1 MTKKITEN
9 TEKNSV
15 SDYPNLKPF
24 EPGQS
29 GNPKGRP
36 KGARSNLGEAFL
48 RDALEIWKAEG
59 KDALLRAS
67 ITDPMG
73 FCRMVASILPKELNI
88 KVDPLEEMTNEQL
101 IANAVKLLGSP
112 EILRQFAIGGGQPDA
127 GDDQTQGGSEPVK
140 QLPPV
145 H

>member
-1 MTKKITEN
+1 MANKTTEN
-9 TEKNSV
+9 TEKNSD
-15 SDYPNLKPF
+15 DYPNLKPF

-48 RDALEIWKAEG
+48 KDTLETWKTEG

-127 GDDQTQGGSEPVK
+127 GDDQTQGGSKPVK
-140 QLPPV
+140 KLSPV